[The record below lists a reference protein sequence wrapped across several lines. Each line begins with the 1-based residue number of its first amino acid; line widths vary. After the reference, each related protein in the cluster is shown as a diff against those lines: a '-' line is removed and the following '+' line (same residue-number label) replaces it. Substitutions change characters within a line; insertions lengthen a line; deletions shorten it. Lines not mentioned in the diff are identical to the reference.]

1 MMKYVFTNNQSM
13 EKELAVKYRLQS
25 MKNVDKIIR
34 LFEKKNTAGKFFF
47 EKF

>member
-34 LFEKKNTAGKFFF
+34 LFEKKHCGKVFL
-47 EKF
+47 